1 MSKTKKNG
9 DIANVSMS
17 DCPMCFNASGST
29 LFIGKSSQKCDDCKG
44 TGKITNA
51 KLKRL
56 KKEYGDLIHS
66 C

>member
-1 MSKTKKNG
+1 MSNEN
-9 DIANVSMS
+9 IASVSMS

-29 LFIGKSSQKCDDCKG
+29 LFMGNKSQKCEDCKG

-51 KLKRL
+51 KLKKL
-56 KKEYGDLIHS
+56 KKEYGDLIYS